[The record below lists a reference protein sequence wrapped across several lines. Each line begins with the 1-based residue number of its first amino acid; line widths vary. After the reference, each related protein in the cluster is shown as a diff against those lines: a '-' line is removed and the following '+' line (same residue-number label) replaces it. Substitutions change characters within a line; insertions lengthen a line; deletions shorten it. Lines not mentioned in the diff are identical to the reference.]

1 MDERNTKRSLEV
13 LKVFLKHA
21 SSDEEI
27 RSLARPVQKLVDRFS
42 TLIDYKDVD
51 IEQVFESSLILRSI
65 TPIAKE
71 KGLFVD
77 LA

>member
-21 SSDEEI
+21 SNDEEI

-51 IEQVFESSLILRSI
+51 IE
-65 TPIAKE
+65 
-71 KGLFVD
+71 
-77 LA
+77 